1 MATLNKDNNMKHIH
15 SIQEKILASKD
26 VRISGGCRS
35 FNKSINP
42 SFTIQSVSSN
52 FASFARDRAMEAK
65 QKELAV
71 KEQFKKTI
79 YYKP

>member
-1 MATLNKDNNMKHIH
+1 MKYVNPL
-15 SIQEKILASKD
+15 QEKIFASKD

-35 FNKSINP
+35 FNKSVNP
-42 SFTIQSVSSN
+42 SFAIQGVSAN

-65 QKELAV
+65 QMELAV